1 MTTNNGTYLLRVGV
15 GSLSEAGDLTLN
27 LYYSRADNERFMV
40 MRPLHIPASGQA
52 ITDGDGQEIIAQ
64 VPGDLHQVQVDLAH
78 ELVLAIGDL
87 AASGELDL

>member
-1 MTTNNGTYLLRVGV
+1 MTTNNGTLKLRIGV

-27 LYYSRADNERFMV
+27 LYYSRVDNERFMI
-40 MRPLHIPASGQA
+40 MRPLHVPGSGQA
-52 ITDGDGQEIIAQ
+52 ITDGDGQEIVAE
-64 VPGDLHQVQVDLAH
+64 VPSDLHQAQVDFSH